1 MLNRLFFM
9 YFYIHVYT
17 HVCLYMYVNIHIG
30 LQLIELQ
37 DDVTLKEAIDT
48 YERIVRKLLQEK
60 KSVGMYR
67 DKYTRLILEF

>member
-1 MLNRLFFM
+1 
-9 YFYIHVYT
+9 
-17 HVCLYMYVNIHIG
+17 MYVNIHIG
-30 LQLIELQ
+30 RQLVELQ

-67 DKYTRLILEF
+67 DKYTRLILE